1 LTFEIIRIKH
11 IYKYHEAVFFSTL
24 IKLTGEQRKLHSEK
38 LRNSQPSPSAGTTK
52 LQETSDVEG
61 LEETRIHLKV
71 W

>member
-1 LTFEIIRIKH
+1 
-11 IYKYHEAVFFSTL
+11 
-24 IKLTGEQRKLHSEK
+24 LTGEQRKLHSEK